1 MPALRFRLARS
12 ASSAAPAFG
21 QWRARW
27 HERRLY
33 LAAHPFA
40 YCLAAVARRVAS
52 VCTIPRIGHVVSD
65 AALAKHVLST
75 PELFAKT
82 GPGALSD
89 ALTQV
94 MGSKALVNMDGEP
107 HRLLRARLRDI
118 FAPRF
123 AAELVARIFAPALAE
138 ARAALE
144 AGAAI
149 DVVRLARILAG
160 RSACALAGIELTSD
174 ERCLEMHRHGRDF
187 ARALSLA
194 TRRLTGAQ
202 LAHARERFDALTL
215 SAHAAFAAGGETT
228 VPGRLRAAG
237 LTFDEARGLIAIL
250 LLAGTETTASAL
262 PRLVAL
268 LVDTGQWAALR
279 ADPPRVAAAVDE
291 GLRLT
296 APVALVTRNVVSAT
310 VLGDRRLRPGERV
323 VVCLASALKAQE
335 AAADAGFDYGRV
347 QAPGV
352 ANLWFG
358 QGPHACPGAALAR
371 REITTA
377 LEALLACGD
386 VRVVRRRYARDAV
399 FAGYARL
406 EVRRD

>member
-1 MPALRFRLARS
+1 M
-12 ASSAAPAFG
+12 AAPAFG
-21 QWRARW
+21 QFRARW

-33 LAAHPFA
+33 LAAQPFA
-40 YCLAAVARRVAS
+40 YCLAAVARRVAA

-94 MGSKALVNMDGEP
+94 LGSKALVNMDGEP
-107 HRLLRARLRDI
+107 HRLLRARLRDL

-123 AAELVARIFAPALAE
+123 AAELVTRVFAPPLAE

-149 DVVRLARILAG
+149 DVARLARVLAG
-160 RSACALAGIELTSD
+160 RTAGVLAGIDVEGD
-174 ERCLEMHRHGRDF
+174 ERCLEMVRHGRDF
-187 ARALSLA
+187 VRALSLT
-194 TRRLTGAQ
+194 TRRLTDAQ
-202 LAHARERFDALTL
+202 LALARQRFDALTL
-215 SAHAAFAAGGETT
+215 SARAAFAAGAETT
-228 VPGRLRAAG
+228 VPGRLQAAG
-237 LTFDEARGLIAIL
+237 FTFDEARGLIAVL

-279 ADPPRVAAAVDE
+279 ADPAHVAAAVDE

-296 APVALVTRNVVSAT
+296 APVALVTRNVVAAT
-310 VLGDRRLRPGERV
+310 VLGNRRLRPGERV
-323 VVCLASALKAQE
+323 VVSLASALKANE
-335 AAADAGFDYGRV
+335 AAPDARFDHARM
-347 QAPGV
+347 QAPAV

-358 QGPHACPGAALAR
+358 LGPHTCPGAALAR

-377 LEALLACGD
+377 LETLLECGD
-386 VRVVRRRYARDAV
+386 LRVVRRRYARDAV
-399 FAGYARL
+399 FAGYAQL
-406 EVRRD
+406 EVRRS